1 MNVFCSA
8 GESLDGDDELAKV
21 GKTSSSLRGR
31 VTMDQAAE
39 LAGMDVDQLTEV
51 LSRADGEL
59 EDVLDER
66 EFVLGQTGV
75 HIGANELARYQSAWA
90 KDETRMQERIAA
102 IRARLANLQLTP

>member
-1 MNVFCSA
+1 
-8 GESLDGDDELAKV
+8 
-21 GKTSSSLRGR
+21 
-31 VTMDQAAE
+31 MDQAAE
-39 LAGMDVDQLTEV
+39 LAGMDVNQLREA

-75 HIGANELARYQSAWA
+75 HIGANELARLRNAWA
-90 KDETRMQERIAA
+90 KDETRLRERIAA